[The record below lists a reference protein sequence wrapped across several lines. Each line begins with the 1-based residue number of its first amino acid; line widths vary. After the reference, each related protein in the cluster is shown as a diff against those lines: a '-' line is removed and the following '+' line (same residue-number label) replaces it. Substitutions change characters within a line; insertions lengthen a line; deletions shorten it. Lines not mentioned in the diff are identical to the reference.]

1 MYIYHCKYI
10 KAIAYL
16 QLGNYDSARKLLS
29 EIKYKLNYMK
39 VYTKHIICN
48 SDGTP
53 RLFSGKN
60 VNLNDNDNSGGKL
73 DMYTETGVSIKNV
86 YFNRFNITANTA
98 MVLEQNSRIEK
109 LMMGVGFM
117 GINALRWENK
127 KEEVDDSNE

>member
-1 MYIYHCKYI
+1 MGIIKSNALCNDTINSSRIEEGMYIYHCKYI

-86 YFNRFNITANTA
+86 YLCKR
-98 MVLEQNSRIEK
+98 EK
-109 LMMGVGFM
+109 YQKTYEKPIKTRNL
-117 GINALRWENK
+117 
-127 KEEVDDSNE
+127 